1 MDDRTFQRAKRLD
14 EKITKLTLRISDLKT
29 YYHWKYSSM
38 NGDEYNFHFIQ
49 QGGICHLDGDDPISA
64 SAIRSSCI
72 PVRHEVFMKILNLV
86 LEDMQDELAQ
96 LTAEMEAL

>member
-1 MDDRTFQRAKRLD
+1 MDDQTFQRAKRLD
-14 EKITKLTLRISDLKT
+14 EKIWELKLRISDLKT
-29 YYHWKYSSM
+29 YYDWGYSNMS
-38 NGDEYNFHFIQ
+38 NGYKFRFARL
-49 QGGICHLDGDDPISA
+49 GGICELGGDRPAYNPINST
-64 SAIRSSCI
+64 CI